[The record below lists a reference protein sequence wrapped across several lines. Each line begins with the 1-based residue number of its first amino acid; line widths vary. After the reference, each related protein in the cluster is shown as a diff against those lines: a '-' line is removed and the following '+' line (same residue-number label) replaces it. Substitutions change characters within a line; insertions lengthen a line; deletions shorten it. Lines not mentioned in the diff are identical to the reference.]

1 MKLKEGFFNS
11 KRGITLIA
19 LVITI
24 IILLILAG
32 ISISSLTQS
41 GLFGKAKESKIVS
54 IRAEMKERLTLA
66 ISELQIEKKGD
77 ATLDDITQEWIDESI
92 KEYTNKVTKHET
104 LDAKKVTMDKNGVRG
119 RFIIDG
125 KFNITEDTGLDFSY
139 EIIEKNGTNVKISI
153 TVRDEENGINKIE
166 LPGKE
171 PLVYNSVEEVRDLE
185 YDIELGEEYIILVT
199 TGDGETKRVKILIEP
214 EIEVT
219 EAYVNTMQNAT
230 VSLDSN
236 SVEKGSSNL
245 YISFTAT
252 LMGSD
257 CTIEPPLTEAIVRNG
272 KYTYTITGEY
282 KGRTITTKKEV
293 IVDQYKSAIGLV
305 KYDAGEWTKE
315 EIERLE
321 NNKLYDINL
330 GYTFTYDYKL
340 DTDSGLNLTFGGF
353 SYKGDTVNS
362 EQINIG
368 KVPTSRNES
377 VGGSVN
383 TGIPKYD
390 GWQILES
397 KKENGKEY
405 VTKLAHAGTPETFAF
420 CQYASPNDCA
430 YIAEYILSSG
440 LRQQEYSSI
449 NSGKKVNVRDWSM
462 YKDKELDKKG
472 YIKDVYAMTYDD
484 AYALQKNDNKKDIL
498 SVGHFYWLATTS
510 ENNATLFDVRS
521 LGNEIEERYYNY
533 CFGIRPVI
541 QMNEGVYIAS
551 GDGTEANPYVLG
563 KD

>member
-1 MKLKEGFFNS
+1 MGKQKEN
-11 KRGITLIA
+11 GITLIA

-219 EAYVNTMQNAT
+219 EAYINTTQSAT
-230 VSLDSN
+230 SSVADN
-236 SVEKGSSNL
+236 SVIKGTEL
-245 YISFTAT
+245 YINFTAT

-257 CTIEPPLTEAIVRNG
+257 CTIEPPLTEAITKNG
-272 KYTYTITGEY
+272 IYTYTITGIFNG
-282 KGRTITTKKEV
+282 KTITAQKHIAINK
-293 IVDQYKSAIGLV
+293 YKYAVGLV

-315 EIERLE
+315 EIEELKS
-321 NNKLYDINL
+321 NKLYDINKEHVANEK
-330 GYTFTYDYKL
+330 YKL
-340 DTDSGLNLTFGGF
+340 KDENGLNFTFGGF
-353 SYKGDTVNS
+353 TYKGDKLNEEAIVSGTVITNKNQS
-362 EQINIG
+362 VSPQSG
-368 KVPTSRNES
+368 YGVPE
-377 VGGSVN
+377 
-383 TGIPKYD
+383 YD
-390 GWQILES
+390 GWRILES
-397 KKENGKEY
+397 REEDGKIYVKKI
-405 VTKLAHAGTPETFAF
+405 VHAGSPENFVF
-420 CQYASPNDCA
+420 YMVDNDYDLA
-430 YIAEYILSSG
+430 DRAEYLLSNG
-440 LRQQEYSSI
+440 LRKIEYNTLNQGERI
-449 NSGKKVNVRDWSM
+449 NPRNWEM
-462 YKDKELDKKG
+462 YKDKDLESKG
-472 YIKDVYAMTYDD
+472 LIKGVHAMTCED
-484 AYALQKNDNKKDIL
+484 ASFSADNV
-498 SVGHFYWLATTS
+498 SATKIEHIIGSSYYFANSSSKRDMTLWWV
-510 ENNATLFDVRS
+510 NGDNATYSSS
-521 LGNEIEERYYNY
+521 LYYT
-533 CFGIRPVI
+533 FGIRPVVE
-541 QMNEGVYIAS
+541 MNDGVYIAG
-551 GDGTEANPYVLG
+551 GDGTETNPYVLG